1 MKKNQP
7 KSKHLTLRINECQ
20 YNRLL
25 AHLRQQRK
33 ENMSNVLR
41 ESLNRYLNQESNKP
55 KTN

>member
-20 YNRLL
+20 YNRLI
-25 AHLRQQRK
+25 ARLRQQRK